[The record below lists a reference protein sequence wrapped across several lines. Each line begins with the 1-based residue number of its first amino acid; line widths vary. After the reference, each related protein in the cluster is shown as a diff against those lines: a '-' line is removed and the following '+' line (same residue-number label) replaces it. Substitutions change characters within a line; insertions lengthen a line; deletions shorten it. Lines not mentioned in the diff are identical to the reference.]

1 MDLYIKVICACV
13 GTKTTWYGR
22 DCPYCTDGK
31 MFMKITNKNLISYIL
46 EFEKEIKEEIL
57 KELLKD
63 EEDE

>member
-1 MDLYIKVICACV
+1 
-13 GTKTTWYGR
+13 
-22 DCPYCTDGK
+22 

-63 EEDE
+63 AEDEWTNRALSKENSLKTS